1 MTTPAAA
8 RVDIP
13 TETAIPAVET
23 DGHCP
28 PIEAFVFPL
37 HEEG

>member
-1 MTTPAAA
+1 MITPAAA

-13 TETAIPAVET
+13 TETIET
-23 DGHCP
+23 YERCP

-37 HEEG
+37 HEER

>member
-1 MTTPAAA
+1 MITPAAA

-13 TETAIPAVET
+13 TETAIPAIET
-23 DGHCP
+23 YERCP

-37 HEEG
+37 HEER